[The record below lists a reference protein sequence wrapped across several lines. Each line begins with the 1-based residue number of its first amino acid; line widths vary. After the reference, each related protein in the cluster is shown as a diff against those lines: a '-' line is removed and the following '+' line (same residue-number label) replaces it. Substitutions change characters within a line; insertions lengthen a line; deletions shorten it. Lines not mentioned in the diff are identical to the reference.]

1 MKKLKLLLVILLAFL
16 VMPFAVFAEGEEE
29 VASEESTEEVSKEVP
44 LYFFRGEGCSHCAE
58 FEAWLGEIE
67 EEYGAFFE
75 VKDYETWYNKDN
87 AALMTKVATLRNEED
102 SATGVPYIII
112 GNKSW
117 IGFADEYKEEIL
129 EQIKAVY
136 AQDVSERYDIM
147 KYVESGTTPTE
158 EEDKGSVAGDILVTV
173 LLIVVVGGVGF
184 GIYKAREK

>member
-1 MKKLKLLLVILLAFL
+1 MKKLKILLVILLAFFII
-16 VMPFAVFAEGEEE
+16 PFSVFAEDEE
-29 VASEESTEEVSKEVP
+29 VTEEVTTTEASKEVT

-58 FEAWLGEIE
+58 FEEWLDEIE

-75 VKDYETWYNKDN
+75 VKDYETWYNEDN

-129 EQIKAVY
+129 SEIKSLY
-136 AQDVSERYDIM
+136 DQDPAKRYDIM
-147 KYVESGTTPTE
+147 KLLPDDEK
-158 EEDKGSVAGDILVTV
+158 EDSDSNGSSIAALIITLLAGGLVV
-173 LLIVVVGGVGF
+173 FGVV
-184 GIYKAREK
+184 KARESTK